1 MGRPARTRPRR
12 ARRGGARGGAGLGDD
27 VARDGGG
34 GVAGGAGVTRGRR
47 GGPARAVHGQRHGVD
62 LVRVGRRA
70 HLRRAV
76 PSGASWRANPEGVG
90 REGTRRSPISREPST
105 LPRRARPRSRP
116 ETRARRRSR
125 NPLPGARRR
134 VDRRR
139 CFFFPIITSRLLPP
153 PDAASRFL
161 DRSRD
166 ASPHETRPSHETHR
180 PTPPLRLSPSAA
192 RGVRRVFGG
201 PGVRV
206 VRRAEPES
214 GSQSAVHVPVRDVRV
229 PRADQAGAHAAGPRG
244 RVPRLRRA
252 VRRHRAERPVHR
264 RPRVRVVRGDGAVPL
279 RLRLRRAL

>member
-1 MGRPARTRPRR
+1 MTSRAMAAAVWLVALVSLAGGAEGQLVQYTDNATGWTSSESGAELISDAQCRVVRPGARTPRASDARARAEARFRANLRRFRGARAPGRAPRPARVGAPGTRSP
-12 ARRGGARGGAGLGDD
+12 G
-27 VARDGGG
+27 
-34 GVAGGAGVTRGRR
+34 
-47 GGPARAVHGQRHGVD
+47 RAVASTG
-62 LVRVGRRA
+62 
-70 HLRRAV
+70 AV
-76 PSGASWRANPEGVG
+76 V
-90 REGTRRSPISREPST
+90 
-105 LPRRARPRSRP
+105 
-116 ETRARRRSR
+116 
-125 NPLPGARRR
+125 
-134 VDRRR
+134 
-139 CFFFPIITSRLLPP
+139 FFFPIITSRLLPP

-229 PRADQAGAHAAGPRG
+229 PRADQAGADAAGPRG

-279 RLRLRRAL
+279 RICLRRAL